1 MMAKQHAAENEGT
14 VLYDGA
20 CGFCSRWVG
29 FWEPTL
35 RRLGFHVA
43 ALQVPWVAERLGA
56 DPAQLLSDIRL
67 LTPDGKLVSGANV
80 YLYVARRIWWMTP
93 FWALFSLPGLNRLLH
108 VGYRWFAR
116 NRYCVSGACRLES
129 QPRRP

>member
-1 MMAKQHAAENEGT
+1 MPRHADESEGT
-14 VLYDGA
+14 ILYDGA

-29 FWEPTL
+29 FWTPTL
-35 RRLGFHVA
+35 RRQGFQVA
-43 ALQVPWVAERLGA
+43 ALQEPWVAAKLGI
-56 DPAQLLSDIRL
+56 DPAQLLADIRL

-80 YLYVARRIWWMTP
+80 YLHVARRIWWMTP

-108 VGYRWFAR
+108 LGYRWFAR

-129 QPRRP
+129 TARRP